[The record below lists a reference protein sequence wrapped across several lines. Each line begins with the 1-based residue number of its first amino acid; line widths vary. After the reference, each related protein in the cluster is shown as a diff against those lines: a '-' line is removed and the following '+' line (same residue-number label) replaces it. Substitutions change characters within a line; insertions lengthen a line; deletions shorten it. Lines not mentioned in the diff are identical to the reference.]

1 MHAIV
6 ARSTFP
12 SQSVQNTGFGPLF
25 DDSMGIRCR
34 KSARRCGAK
43 HIWKSKV
50 SKTAAFGPI
59 LMELLKLVQ
68 LVKFVG
74 LVELVSYYVT

>member
-1 MHAIV
+1 M
-6 ARSTFP
+6 
-12 SQSVQNTGFGPLF
+12 FGPLF

-34 KSARRCGAK
+34 KSGRGRGAK

-50 SKTAAFGPI
+50 SKTAAFEPI

-68 LVKFVG
+68 LVKFVEFVK
-74 LVELVSYYVT
+74 LVKLVSYLVT

>member
-1 MHAIV
+1 M
-6 ARSTFP
+6 
-12 SQSVQNTGFGPLF
+12 FGPLF

-50 SKTAAFGPI
+50 SKTAAFEPI
-59 LMELLKLVQ
+59 LMELLKLAQLAKFVD
-68 LVKFVG
+68 LVK
-74 LVELVSYYVT
+74 LVSDKVTELVR